1 MFRKVGDRMVK
12 EKVPKKKREILE
24 GLEGIKKLDDPLK
37 AKKKPEPIKPL
48 ETGGMEVVT
57 LKKQLEEEKRK
68 TQLLEK
74 EKKDLEEKRKGLA
87 KIIEKVSSKPE
98 APEPKTSP
106 EPAEPKLT
114 DLEKKLTDQFHS
126 QIKEIKDSMA
136 AIGTKMEKT
145 EKPEDGKIKKLVDK
159 IQSETVSKISALE
172 DTMKKL
178 SDRLTTQE
186 VPSKGGEEVSK
197 GLAAFG
203 GTVELQS
210 DLNDLKKSLRDLER
224 IFVEMRDDNETRFS
238 RIKEQMKRIEKLPSL
253 EEKLQALIEKLGPEN
268 IEKLKKLVF
277 STEELSDQVIP
288 QEIKKGL
295 SKELS
300 PVIGDIR
307 TLKDNT
313 SKFNE
318 RVKRVYNE
326 MSYLKSE
333 MKNLYKL
340 GDYIAGLQS
349 DRDKTRQDI
358 KEGETKLLER
368 IANLEIRLKEKSQE
382 ISENIKNFK
391 KDYSEFVEEIVNKLF
406 RDMFESKLSE
416 VKDKTSKEFVS
427 FRDEIDVIS
436 SRFYQFQNEVNPNIE
451 IIKEQIKE
459 FEKILE
465 RIKNFQEKLNLNVEK
480 SIEKKFS
487 DVSRPALSEMEG
499 KISKTMETVDG
510 RIGDLESELS
520 QFRDVVNPTLEMFK
534 GDLEKFDGRL
544 EKFNEFQSNLN
555 DKIKEIKLENKEIF
569 KTLGSLEKL
578 EENIETLDTKSKEI
592 DDLKGLLDERIG
604 ELDKKLKTLDERLS
618 EQKKFLERV
627 DKIEKVL
634 DDFSVEISKLTDGSA
649 ALEKRIDYNKGL
661 FEESIGDL
669 RDEKSQLENVVRPT
683 LEMFRNDLGD
693 LADNIQA
700 LKEVQAGVK
709 DGLKEAKE
717 NDRDLFKR
725 LDKLESSVQDI
736 LESSRKSFAV
746 KFEKI
751 NERVKNLGERI
762 SSTRKSIEVSE
773 EKWKEL
779 KMMGNFQEK
788 MGKRIERLERELAT
802 VRAQFENVVEQSLMD
817 RKKLEEMSKKQKERI
832 NSLLSELRG

>member
-1 MFRKVGDRMVK
+1 MVK